1 MHAHHRYAPAL
12 DLPAVLVDGVEIPPA
27 AIAAEMQHHPAESP
41 EAAWREAAEALVI
54 RRLLLNEAERQ
65 DPDAAAPEGDET
77 AEEAAIRRLLDAAI
91 TVPEADEATCR
102 RWYEAN
108 RARFRSPEAWHAA
121 HILIA
126 ADPGDAA
133 ARDAARARAESLR
146 AEVAAAPDRLAVLA
160 ERHSDCPSR
169 EHGGDLGLVTA
180 GSTVPE
186 FEAALVALQPGE
198 VCPSVVE
205 SRYGFHVVRV
215 LARAP
220 AREIP
225 FEFAQERVAEYLR
238 EASYRRAV
246 HQYLSVLAGR
256 AEIKGIALAAADG
269 PLVQ

>member
-1 MHAHHRYAPAL
+1 MHAHHHHTPAV

-27 AIAAEMQHHPAESP
+27 AIAAEMQHHPAASP

-54 RRLLLNEAERQ
+54 RRLLLNEAARQ
-65 DPDAAAPEGDET
+65 ELDTTTPEGDET
-77 AEEAAIRRLLDAAI
+77 AEEAAIRRLLDSTI
-91 TVPEADEATCR
+91 TVPEADGATCR

-126 ADPGDAA
+126 ADPDDTA
-133 ARDAARARAESLR
+133 ARTRAETLR
-146 AEVAAAPDRLAVLA
+146 AKVAAAPDRLAALA

-169 EHGGDLGLVTA
+169 EQGGDLGLVTA

-186 FEAALVALQPGE
+186 FEAALLTLNPGE
-198 VCPSVVE
+198 VCPAVVE

-225 FEFAQERVAEYLR
+225 FELAHDRVAEYLR

-256 AEIKGIALAAADG
+256 ADIRGVALAAADG